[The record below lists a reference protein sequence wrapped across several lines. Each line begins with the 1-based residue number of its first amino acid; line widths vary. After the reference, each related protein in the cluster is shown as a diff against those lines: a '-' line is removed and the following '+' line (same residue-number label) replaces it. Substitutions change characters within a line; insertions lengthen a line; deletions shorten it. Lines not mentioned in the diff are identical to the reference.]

1 MFNSAVVVQNSLC
14 TQANEHVCVPI
25 KLYLWTLKFEFHMT
39 FTSLN
44 IIFLLIFSPP
54 LRKAILSLWAVQKQ
68 VVRTPHSHCREPS
81 SFPGQGTKMPQAT
94 PDDSDRKS
102 LEEEM
107 GEINILHLPSSS
119 SNIPSSGKCLMKSD
133 SLGLDLACLLCCGS

>member
-1 MFNSAVVVQNSLC
+1 MFNSAVVVQNSLR

-68 VVRTPHSHCREPS
+68 
-81 SFPGQGTKMPQAT
+81 ALN
-94 PDDSDRKS
+94 PDLAHRS
-102 LEEEM
+102 LEE
-107 GEINILHLPSSS
+107 G
-119 SNIPSSGKCLMKSD
+119 
-133 SLGLDLACLLCCGS
+133 